1 MNEYKIKLA
10 EMMIEK
16 DKIINELMEENEW
29 LMEEN
34 EWLREQLENK
44 E

>member
-1 MNEYKIKLA
+1 
-10 EMMIEK
+10 MMIEK

-44 E
+44 EQE